1 MNNLEPGY
9 KQLQREGI
17 LKTRAEQLKEILE
30 SCDLCPHLCGVNRQT
45 SKRGFCRSDNDLLV
59 ASYSP
64 HFGEEKPLVG
74 ANGSGTIF
82 FSHCNL
88 RCVYCQ
94 NFDISCGLYGHK
106 TTVEELADIM
116 LDLQERD
123 CHNINLVTPTHFVP
137 QIVEALWIAAESGLN
152 IPVVYNTGGYESMKT
167 LKLLENIVD
176 IYMPDIKYGDEKKAK
191 KYSGIPNYPEVAKQ
205 AVKEMH
211 RQVGNLIT
219 DDQGIAQKGLLIRH
233 LVLPNGLSDTEKVM
247 KFIAEEISPDTYVN
261 IMAQYHPAHKALYV
275 PELDRRIT
283 MEEYRE
289 AVKIALKYGINPNP
303 DG

>member
-1 MNNLEPGY
+1 MFQPGY
-9 KQLQREGI
+9 KRLQQKDI
-17 LKTRAEQLKEILE
+17 LEERAKQLKEMLE
-30 SCDLCPHLCGVNRQT
+30 SCDLCPHLCGVDRQ
-45 SKRGFCRSDNDLLV
+45 KNKLGFCRSTKDV
-59 ASYSP
+59 VIASYSP

-74 ANGSGTIF
+74 KNGSGTIF

-94 NFDISCGLYGHK
+94 NYDISCGLYGHK
-106 TTVEELADIM
+106 ATIEELSEMM
-116 LDLQERD
+116 LDLQERG

-137 QIVEALWIAAESGLN
+137 QIVEALVTAAENGLS
-152 IPVVYNTGGYESMKT
+152 IPLVYNTGGYESIKT

-176 IYMPDIKYGDEKKAK
+176 IYMPDIKYGDEHRAK
-191 KYSGIPNYPEVAKQ
+191 KYSGIKDYPEVVKK

-219 DDQGIAQKGLLIRH
+219 DEKGIAQRGLIIRH

-261 IMAQYHPAHKALYV
+261 IMAQYHPAHKAHV
-275 PELDRRIT
+275 HPDLDRRVT
-283 MEEYRE
+283 LEEYQE
-289 AVKIALKYGINPNP
+289 AVRIALTYGVKPNP
-303 DG
+303 D